1 MLRFYFSICLIF
13 LFIIAGIS
21 APSVAG
27 EPTEKIRQTTD
38 KIIAI
43 VSDQALKSPEKKAER
58 KRLIRLVVD
67 ERFNWEEM
75 SRRTLARHWRKR
87 SETEKKEFI
96 DLFGKLLER
105 TYLDKV
111 EGYSGEKVYYENEM
125 IDGKYGIVQV
135 KIVTKKETEIAVMY
149 RVKKKKDDW
158 YVYDI
163 SVEGVSLIN
172 NYRTQF
178 NSILVRSSFKKLM
191 DKLNAKVGEE

>member
-43 VSDQALKSPEKKAER
+43 VSDPALKSPEKKAER

-149 RVKKKKDDW
+149 RVKKKKDEW